1 MFTEMMMGASGG
13 GTPNFSIDE
22 HNCYSSYFTIDN
34 TENAIIVVGT
44 QGLNNQEGSQFVGI
58 IQNGVFNIAY
68 NVSSRY
74 QASYDTSTHKFQVRA
89 ASGAQ
94 ETRSYVKAMWL

>member
-1 MFTEMMMGASGG
+1 MFVEMMMSAGGG

-22 HNCYSSYFTIDN
+22 HNCYGSYYTIDN
-34 TENAIIVVGT
+34 TENAIIVIGA

-58 IQNGVFNIAY
+58 IQNGVFSTAY
-68 NVSSRY
+68 NVSLRY
-74 QASYDTSTHKFQVRA
+74 QASYDTSTHKFQVIA

-94 ETRSYVKAMWL
+94 EVRSYVKAMWL